1 MAASR
6 SGPPVKT
13 GACPCVADLVDYA
26 RGNSNSDDRQRI
38 ESHLQSTSCGYCRSW
53 IAKATAH
60 DAPSSDAPPLSAKW
74 NRQAAF
80 RDLERRLELL
90 EDD

>member
-13 GACPCVADLVDYA
+13 GVCPSVADLVDYA
-26 RGNSNSDDRQRI
+26 LGNAPSDDRQRI
-38 ESHLQSTSCGYCRSW
+38 DSHLQNTSCGYCRSW
-53 IAKATAH
+53 IAKATAKDSPPP
-60 DAPSSDAPPLSAKW
+60 DALPISAKW
-74 NRQAAF
+74 SRQAAF